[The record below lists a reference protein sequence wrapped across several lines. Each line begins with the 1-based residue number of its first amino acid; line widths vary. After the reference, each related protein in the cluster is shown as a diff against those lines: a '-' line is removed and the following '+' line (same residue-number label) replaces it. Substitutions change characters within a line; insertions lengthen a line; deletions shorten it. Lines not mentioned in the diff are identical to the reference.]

1 MSSGLGPKI
10 SPNEQ
15 RSQGRT
21 FYEAPGWG
29 DLSTKEIDA
38 MRGRLDAVC
47 PNLARAMKIRAAD
60 AGLVIDIPGIATDD
74 QIACL
79 RQWLHE
85 EEALREGPANTPAVG
100 GE

>member
-1 MSSGLGPKI
+1 MSSGLDPKI

-21 FYEAPGWG
+21 LYEAPGWG
-29 DLSTKEIDA
+29 DLSNEEIEA

-47 PNLARAMKIRAAD
+47 PGLARPIKIRAAD

-74 QIACL
+74 QIACF

-85 EEALREGPANTPAVG
+85 EEALREARAHTPAEG
-100 GE
+100 GD